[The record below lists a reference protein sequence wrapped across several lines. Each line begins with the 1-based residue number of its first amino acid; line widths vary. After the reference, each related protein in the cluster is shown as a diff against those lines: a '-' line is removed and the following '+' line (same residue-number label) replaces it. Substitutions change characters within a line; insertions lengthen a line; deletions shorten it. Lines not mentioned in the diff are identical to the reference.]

1 MELEP
6 AFSTTIVRRTNNFIP
21 GSWKIAF
28 ESFGIAN
35 EPVTLGI
42 VFVQQ
47 SISRYVYFRRA
58 SHFRSSGMTFFIYVL
73 LLRRGGGSAWNPRSW
88 DRKNAHLGDQ

>member
-6 AFSTTIVRRTNNFIP
+6 AFSTTIVSRTNNFIP
-21 GSWKIAF
+21 GWKIAF
-28 ESFGIAN
+28 GSFGIAN

-42 VFVQQ
+42 IFVQQ
-47 SISRYVYFRRA
+47 SISRSVYFLRA
-58 SHFRSSGMTFFIYVL
+58 YHFRSSEMTFFIYVL

-88 DRKNAHLGDQ
+88 DRKNAHQGDQ